1 MITPHRARHM
11 ATCPALDISANSL
24 NSRLLSPV
32 AGPKRRIDTMD
43 SEFADVVSVM
53 SRNAGAASSYL
64 KALSNQTRLLILCHL
79 IPGERS
85 VTELEHLLQTR
96 QATVSQHLA
105 RLKLDGLV
113 KVRRK
118 GKAAYYSIADPDA
131 LDLMRVL
138 YRKFCAPG

>member
-1 MITPHRARHM
+1 
-11 ATCPALDISANSL
+11 
-24 NSRLLSPV
+24 
-32 AGPKRRIDTMD
+32 MD

-118 GKAAYYSIADPDA
+118 GKAAYYTNGPQI
-131 LDLMRVL
+131 
-138 YRKFCAPG
+138 

>member
-1 MITPHRARHM
+1 
-11 ATCPALDISANSL
+11 
-24 NSRLLSPV
+24 
-32 AGPKRRIDTMD
+32 MD

-118 GKAAYYSIADPDA
+118 VKAAYYSIADPDA
-131 LDLMRVL
+131 LDLMAVL

>member
-1 MITPHRARHM
+1 
-11 ATCPALDISANSL
+11 
-24 NSRLLSPV
+24 
-32 AGPKRRIDTMD
+32 MD

-131 LDLMRVL
+131 HDLMRVL

>member
-1 MITPHRARHM
+1 
-11 ATCPALDISANSL
+11 
-24 NSRLLSPV
+24 
-32 AGPKRRIDTMD
+32 MD

>member
-1 MITPHRARHM
+1 
-11 ATCPALDISANSL
+11 
-24 NSRLLSPV
+24 
-32 AGPKRRIDTMD
+32 
-43 SEFADVVSVM
+43 M
-53 SRNAGAASSYL
+53 SQAF
-64 KALSNQTRLLILCHL
+64 
-79 IPGERS
+79 RS
-85 VTELEHLLQTR
+85 VVLEHLLQTR